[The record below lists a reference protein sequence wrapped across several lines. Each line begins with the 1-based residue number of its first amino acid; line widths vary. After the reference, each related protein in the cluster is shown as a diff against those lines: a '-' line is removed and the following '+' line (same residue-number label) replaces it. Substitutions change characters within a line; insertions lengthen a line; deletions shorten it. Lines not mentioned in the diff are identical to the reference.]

1 MTGSR
6 KSTVTSKSVILFHG
20 DKGGV
25 GKSWTCSIFLD
36 WLVKCKLPV
45 TLVDGDTRNPDVSRM
60 FSDLMPTLNA
70 NLRIHDGWMDL
81 TDFMMK
87 YPDKTIVV
95 SMPAGIGTELRKEFS
110 QFIQIIHWLE
120 RTLSMFWIINRLP
133 DSVNLLNEAM
143 QVMGTNL
150 RGKVVVKNLFFGEAS
165 KFSRW
170 DNSETK
176 KHFEEASG
184 ITVVL
189 TELHER
195 TVDKLFADNEN
206 IMPFTMAA
214 MPLHEAEK
222 SPHGLTPSE
231 NMELI
236 VWLQENHKTFDQ
248 LRELLVI

>member
-36 WLVKCKLPV
+36 WLVKCKLPI
-45 TLVDGDTRNPDVSRM
+45 TLRNRDKPKSKCSAIVL
-60 FSDLMPTLNA
+60 DLMPTLNA

-133 DSVNLLNEAM
+133 DSVNLLN
-143 QVMGTNL
+143 
-150 RGKVVVKNLFFGEAS
+150 
-165 KFSRW
+165 
-170 DNSETK
+170 
-176 KHFEEASG
+176 
-184 ITVVL
+184 
-189 TELHER
+189 
-195 TVDKLFADNEN
+195 
-206 IMPFTMAA
+206 
-214 MPLHEAEK
+214 
-222 SPHGLTPSE
+222 
-231 NMELI
+231 
-236 VWLQENHKTFDQ
+236 
-248 LRELLVI
+248 

>member
-87 YPDKTIVV
+87 SVRSIHPSCIRRFALSV
-95 SMPAGIGTELRKEFS
+95 GIR
-110 QFIQIIHWLE
+110 
-120 RTLSMFWIINRLP
+120 
-133 DSVNLLNEAM
+133 
-143 QVMGTNL
+143 
-150 RGKVVVKNLFFGEAS
+150 
-165 KFSRW
+165 
-170 DNSETK
+170 
-176 KHFEEASG
+176 
-184 ITVVL
+184 
-189 TELHER
+189 
-195 TVDKLFADNEN
+195 
-206 IMPFTMAA
+206 
-214 MPLHEAEK
+214 
-222 SPHGLTPSE
+222 SE
-231 NMELI
+231 NMRDTSGFRVSPSTKVTGNLHFTSQSRNMEH
-236 VWLQENHKTFDQ
+236 VQ
-248 LRELLVI
+248 LFPTPPLSPWKRMTDFEVTVDFLEPVILVYPLVSMTN